1 MSYMD
6 QPPAR
11 ASLGADACQAVDA
24 ILCSARG
31 FERLDDW
38 RDRLLDRL
46 AAVPALP
53 SRRRAALL
61 LRLGLIALLRDGDC
75 ATARRTFGEAIT
87 LVEDERPGNLLLAL
101 RALAGVADSLA
112 GRLVRADVQ
121 LSDAAFCCLGSGG
134 TALGRSW
141 LDGALALN
149 RLFRGDAAGALE
161 ALAGSEAALPPQGP
175 AGLLLPLLLCMYAAA
190 LQGCRDRVA
199 ALSGRVARATIPERL
214 TLLHAGRHFVLGIAA
229 LSDGQALR
237 ALVHAE
243 ECASAGTRAG
253 SRLAA
258 QLAALLQAQ
267 AMAELQR
274 FDEARE
280 LLLHS
285 CPDWTSLGLD
295 QLALAGRLELAQLAA
310 RSGELD
316 RSRQALAQARALLPL
331 GETLRPLHRG
341 ADWLPGLEWRLDGC
355 CPSASI
361 APPHV
366 RIHTQGEF
374 IVEIKGRRLYDR
386 DWKGQRTR
394 SLLLALVGEGGY
406 KVPVERLSDLLWPD
420 SDGDQALQNLKVALH
435 RLRRLGCVPDEAPV
449 NWIHVKHG
457 CVSLSRSL
465 CWVDAQQPVT
475 DLEPPR

>member
-6 QPPAR
+6 QPQAR
-11 ASLGADACQAVDA
+11 ASLGADACHAVDA

-46 AAVPALP
+46 AAAPALP

-75 ATARRTFGEAIT
+75 AMARRSFGEAIT

-121 LSDAAFCCLGSGG
+121 LSDAAFCRLAPGGS
-134 TALGRSW
+134 ALARTW

-161 ALAGSEAALPPQGP
+161 ALASPEAELPPQGL
-175 AGLLLPLLLCMYAAA
+175 AGLPLLLLCLYAAA
-190 LQGCRDRVA
+190 LRGCRDQVA
-199 ALSGRVARATIPERL
+199 ALSGRIARVVIPERL
-214 TLLHAGRHFVLGIAA
+214 TLLHASRHFVLGIAA
-229 LSDGQALR
+229 LKEGEALR
-237 ALVHAE
+237 AQVHAE
-243 ECASAGTRAG
+243 ECASAGARAG
-253 SRLAA
+253 SRLAV

-267 AMAELQR
+267 ALVELQR
-274 FDEARE
+274 VDEARE

-316 RSRQALAQARALLPL
+316 RARQALAQARALLPL

-341 ADWLPGLEWRLDGC
+341 ADWLPGLALRLDGC

-366 RIHTQGEF
+366 RIHTLGEF

-435 RLRRLGCVPDEAPV
+435 RLRRLGCAQDEAAV
-449 NWIHVKHG
+449 NWVHVKHG
-457 CVSLSRSL
+457 RVSLSRSL